1 MDFDVSLSRMANT
14 SICNRNS
21 QKPLTRYFPELI
33 AALQK
38 LRAATFVLDGE
49 IVIPI
54 DGNLSFDDLLMRIHP
69 AKSRVQKLSLET
81 PSVFIAFDLLVDEKA
96 SLVHLPFREGRKRLE
111 AFGKN
116 HLDEKGSVRLS
127 PITTN
132 VRVA

>member
-54 DGNLSFDDLLMRIHP
+54 DGNLSFDDSLMRIHP
-69 AKSRVQKLSLET
+69 AKPCPKAEPGDAICLHRVRPACGRKRGKLGA
-81 PSVFIAFDLLVDEKA
+81 PAV
-96 SLVHLPFREGRKRLE
+96 RERHKRLE
-111 AFGKN
+111 AFVWTKRI
-116 HLDEKGSVRLS
+116 GSPVS
-127 PITTN
+127 DHK
-132 VRVA
+132 